1 MLEFIRQGGPV
12 MWPLLICSVLAVAII
27 VERLINL
34 RPTKVV
40 PEEEV
45 DHLRT
50 LIDGGLLEQA
60 EDYCDRRPGPLT
72 NIIAAALEA
81 RHEPPE
87 GIRQVVEDQGRQEIP
102 ALQRYLGVLGT
113 VASVSPLLGLLGTVL
128 GMIEVFRVVSAQ
140 GIGQAESLAGGI
152 SQAMITTA
160 TGLTIAI
167 PALVAYNAFSDRANT
182 LILEMERLA
191 LAFIKQIVLQRA
203 RAGAEPG
210 EQRVPVA
217 VPSERGH

>member
-1 MLEFIRQGGPV
+1 MIEFLTQGGPV
-12 MWPLLICSVLAVAII
+12 MWPLLICSILAVAIF

-34 RPTKVV
+34 RPAKVL
-40 PEEEV
+40 PDDEV
-45 DHLRT
+45 EHLGS

-72 NIIAAALEA
+72 NIVAAALDA
-81 RHEPPE
+81 RREPPE
-87 GIRQVVEDQGRQEIP
+87 GIRQVVVDQGRQEVP
-102 ALQRYLGVLGT
+102 QLQRYLGVLGT

-128 GMIEVFRVVSAQ
+128 GMIDVFRVVSSQ

-152 SQAMITTA
+152 SEAMITTA

-167 PALVAYNAFSDRANT
+167 PALVAYNFFSDKANA

-191 LAFIKQIVLQRA
+191 LRFIKQIIQQRK
-203 RAGAEPG
+203 ESESG
-210 EQRVPVA
+210 EQVPVA
-217 VPSERGH
+217 VQEEGGG

>member
-1 MLEFIRQGGPV
+1 
-12 MWPLLICSVLAVAII
+12 MWPLLLGSTMGLAII
-27 VERLINL
+27 AERLINL
-34 RPTKVV
+34 RPAKAL
-40 PEEEV
+40 PQDEIE
-45 DHLRT
+45 HLGS

-72 NIIAAALEA
+72 NIVAAALEA
-81 RHEPPE
+81 RAESPE

-102 ALQRYLGVLGT
+102 RLQKYLGVLGT

-128 GMIEVFRVVSAQ
+128 GMIEVFRVVSTQ
-140 GIGQAESLAGGI
+140 GIGQADSLAGGI
-152 SQAMITTA
+152 AQAMITTA

-191 LAFIKQIVLQRA
+191 LAFIKQILYQRS
-203 RAGAEPG
+203 RATG
-210 EQRVPVA
+210 EQPVA
-217 VPSERGH
+217 VTVSSERGQ

>member
-1 MLEFIRQGGPV
+1 MLDFIRQGGPV
-12 MWPLLICSVLAVAII
+12 MWPLFICSVLAVAII

-34 RPTKVV
+34 KASKVV
-40 PEEEV
+40 PDDEV
-45 DHLRT
+45 DHLRS

-60 EDYCDRRPGPLT
+60 EDYCERRPGPLT
-72 NIIAAALEA
+72 NIVAAALEA
-81 RHEPPE
+81 RHESPE

-102 ALQRYLGVLGT
+102 RLQKYLGVLGT

-128 GMIEVFRVVSAQ
+128 GMIEVFRVVSSQ

-167 PALVAYNAFSDRANT
+167 PALVAYNAFSDKANA

-191 LAFIKQIVLQRA
+191 LAFIKQIVQQRA
-203 RAGAEPG
+203 RAAAVD
-210 EQRVPVA
+210 QQVPVA
-217 VPSERGH
+217 VSGERGQ

>member
-1 MLEFIRQGGPV
+1 MLDFIRQGGPV

-27 VERLINL
+27 AERLINL

-40 PEEEV
+40 PEQEV
-45 DHLRT
+45 GHLRT

-72 NIIAAALEA
+72 NIVAAALEA
-81 RHEPPE
+81 RHESPE

-167 PALVAYNAFSDRANT
+167 PALVAYNAFTDKANA

-191 LAFIKQIVLQRA
+191 LAFIKQIVQQRL
-203 RAGAEPG
+203 RGG
-210 EQRVPVA
+210 VEQPVPVA
-217 VPSERGH
+217 VTSDRRQ

>member
-1 MLEFIRQGGPV
+1 MLDFIRQGGPV

-34 RPTKVV
+34 KASKVV
-40 PEEEV
+40 PEDEV
-45 DHLRT
+45 EHLRT

-60 EDYCDRRPGPLT
+60 EDYCDRHAGPMT
-72 NIIAAALEA
+72 NIVAAALEV
-81 RHEPPE
+81 RHESAE

-102 ALQRYLGVLGT
+102 HLQRYLGVLGT

-128 GMIEVFRVVSAQ
+128 GMIEVFRVVSSQ

-167 PALVAYNAFSDRANT
+167 PALVAYNAFSDKANA

-191 LAFIKQIVLQRA
+191 LAFIKQIVQQRA
-203 RAGAEPG
+203 RDGAEQAGPMPVRA
-210 EQRVPVA
+210 EQ
-217 VPSERGH
+217 GQ

>member
-34 RPTKVV
+34 KPSKVV
-40 PEEEV
+40 PDDEV
-45 DHLRT
+45 EHLRS

-60 EDYCDRRPGPLT
+60 EDYCERRPGPMT
-72 NIIAAALEA
+72 NIVAAALEA
-81 RHEPPE
+81 RRESPE

-102 ALQRYLGVLGT
+102 HLQRYLGVLGT

-167 PALVAYNAFSDRANT
+167 PALVAYNAFSDKASA

-191 LAFIKQIVLQRA
+191 LAFIKQIVQQRGRVA
-203 RAGAEPG
+203 SDSP
-210 EQRVPVA
+210 VPVA
-217 VPSERGH
+217 VSSEGGQ